1 MYKQIKLMKKLSVIT
16 MIALA
21 ACMFQACSGN
31 KDSTETA
38 DSINAERD
46 TANAVEAGVAADE
59 GDAKFAVE
67 AANGGMAEV
76 ALGKLAQGKAT
87 NPKVKEFADMMV
99 ADHTKA
105 NDELM
110 ALAKTKNITLPDVV
124 GTDEQKA
131 MDDLSKKSG
140 KDFDKAYVDMMVDDH
155 KKDVG
160 KFEDASKNAKDA
172 DVRAFAAKTL
182 PTLRTHLE
190 HINTIHDSM
199 K

>member
-1 MYKQIKLMKKLSVIT
+1 MYKQVKLMKKLSVIT

-38 DSINAERD
+38 DSINAKKD
-46 TANAVEAGVAADE
+46 SANAVEAGVAADE
-59 GDAKFAVE
+59 GDAKFAVD

-87 NPKVKEFADMMV
+87 NAKVKEFADMMV

-110 ALAKTKNITLPDVV
+110 ALAKTKNITLPDSVSA
-124 GTDEQKA
+124 DEKKA

-140 KDFDKAYVDMMVDDH
+140 KDFDKAYVDLMVDDH
-155 KKDVG
+155 KKDV
-160 KFEDASKNAKDA
+160 KEFEDATKDLKDA
-172 DVRAFAAKTL
+172 DIRAFATKTL

-190 HINTIHDSM
+190 HINAIHDSM

>member
-1 MYKQIKLMKKLSVIT
+1 MKKLSVIT

-31 KDSTETA
+31 KDSAETA

-46 TANAVEAGVAADE
+46 SANAVEAGMAADE
-59 GDAKFAVE
+59 DDAKFAVD

-76 ALGKLAQGKAT
+76 ALAKLAEGKAV
-87 NPKVKEFADMMV
+87 NAKVKEFAAMMV

-110 ALAKTKNITLPDVV
+110 ALAQAKNITLPQAVSTEKQAV
-124 GTDEQKA
+124 
-131 MDDLSKKSG
+131 MDDLTKKSG
-140 KDFDKAYVDMMVDDH
+140 SEFDKAYVDQMIDDH
-155 KKDVG
+155 KKTISMY
-160 KFEDASKNAKDA
+160 EDASKNLKDA
-172 DVRAFAAKTL
+172 DMKAFVDGKL
-182 PTLRTHLE
+182 PTIKAHLE
-190 HINTIHDSM
+190 HVTAIHDSM

>member
-1 MYKQIKLMKKLSVIT
+1 MKKLSVIT

-31 KDSTETA
+31 KDSAETA

-46 TANAVEAGVAADE
+46 SANAVEAGVAADE
-59 GDAKFAVE
+59 GDAKFAVD

-76 ALGKLAQGKAT
+76 ALGKLAEGKAV
-87 NPKVKEFADMMV
+87 NAKVKEFAAMMV

-110 ALAKTKNITLPDVV
+110 ALAQSKNITLPQAVSTEKQAV
-124 GTDEQKA
+124 MDE
-131 MDDLSKKSG
+131 LTKKSG
-140 KDFDKAYVDMMVDDH
+140 NDFDKAYVDQMVDDH
-155 KKDVG
+155 KKTISL
-160 KFEDASKNAKDA
+160 FEDASKNAKDA
-172 DVRAFAAKTL
+172 DIKAFVDKTL

-190 HINTIHDSM
+190 HVNAIHDSM

>member
-1 MYKQIKLMKKLSVIT
+1 MKKLSVIT

-31 KDSTETA
+31 KDSADTA

-46 TANAVEAGVAADE
+46 SANAVEAGMAADE
-59 GDAKFAVE
+59 GDAKFAVD

-76 ALGKLAQGKAT
+76 ALGKLAEGKAV
-87 NPKVKEFADMMV
+87 NAKVKEFAAMMV

-110 ALAKTKNITLPDVV
+110 ALAQFKNITLPQAVSSDKQA
-124 GTDEQKA
+124 TMDNLTKKA
-131 MDDLSKKSG
+131 GS
-140 KDFDKAYVDMMVDDH
+140 DFDKAYVDQMIDDH
-155 KKDVG
+155 KTTISL
-160 KFEDASKNAKDA
+160 FEDASKNVKDV
-172 DVRAFAAKTL
+172 DLKAFADKTL

-190 HINTIHDSM
+190 HINAIHDSM

>member
-31 KDSTETA
+31 KDSAETA
-38 DSINAERD
+38 DSINTERD
-46 TANAVEAGVAADE
+46 SANAVEAGVAADE
-59 GDAKFAVE
+59 SDAKFAVD

-76 ALGKLAQGKAT
+76 ALAKLAQSKAT
-87 NPKVKEFADMMV
+87 NAKVKEFADMMV

-110 ALAKTKNITLPDVV
+110 ALAQAKNITLPQAVSSDKQA
-124 GTDEQKA
+124 T
-131 MDDLSKKSG
+131 MDNLTKKSASE
-140 KDFDKAYVDMMVDDH
+140 FDKAYVDQMIDDH
-155 KKDVG
+155 KKTISLY
-160 KFEDASKNAKDA
+160 EDASKNLKDA
-172 DVRAFAAKTL
+172 DMKAFVDKTL
-182 PTLRTHLE
+182 PTVKAHLE
-190 HINTIHDSM
+190 HVTAIHDSM

>member
-1 MYKQIKLMKKLSVIT
+1 MKKLSVIT

-38 DSINAERD
+38 DSINAEKD
-46 TANAVEAGVAADE
+46 TANAVEAGVAVDE
-59 GDAKFAVE
+59 SDAKFTVE

-87 NPKVKEFADMMV
+87 NAKVKEFADMMV

-110 ALAKTKNITLPDVV
+110 ALAKTKNITLPNAV
-124 GTDEQKA
+124 GADEQKA

-155 KKDVG
+155 KKDVD

-172 DVRAFAAKTL
+172 DIRAFAAKTL
-182 PTLRTHLE
+182 PTLKTHLE
-190 HINTIHDSM
+190 HINAIHDGM

>member
-1 MYKQIKLMKKLSVIT
+1 MKKLSVIT

-31 KDSTETA
+31 KDSAETA

-46 TANAVEAGVAADE
+46 SANAVEAGVAADE
-59 GDAKFAVE
+59 GDAKFAVD

-76 ALGKLAQGKAT
+76 ALGKLAEGKAV
-87 NPKVKEFADMMV
+87 NAKVKEFAAMMV

-110 ALAKTKNITLPDVV
+110 ALAQSKNITLPQAVSSDKQA
-124 GTDEQKA
+124 T
-131 MDDLSKKSG
+131 MDNLTKKSG
-140 KDFDKAYVDMMVDDH
+140 SDFDKAYVDQMVDDH
-155 KKDVG
+155 KKTISL
-160 KFEDASKNAKDA
+160 FEDASKNAKDA
-172 DVRAFAAKTL
+172 DIKAFVDKTL

-190 HINTIHDSM
+190 HVNAIHDSM

>member
-1 MYKQIKLMKKLSVIT
+1 MKKLSVMM

-38 DSINAERD
+38 DSVNAERD
-46 TANAVEAGVAADE
+46 SANAVEAGIAADE
-59 GDAKFAVE
+59 GDAKFAVD

-87 NPKVKEFADMMV
+87 NAKVKEFAAMMV

-110 ALAKTKNITLPDVV
+110 ALAQTKNITLPQAVSTEKQAV
-124 GTDEQKA
+124 MDE
-131 MDDLSKKSG
+131 LTKKSG
-140 KDFDKAYVDMMVDDH
+140 AEFDKAYIDQMVDDH
-155 KKDVG
+155 KKTISL
-160 KFEDASKNAKDA
+160 FEDASKNAKDA
-172 DVRAFAAKTL
+172 DIKAFVDKTL
-182 PTLRTHLE
+182 PTVKAHLE
-190 HINTIHDSM
+190 HVNAIHDSM

>member
-1 MYKQIKLMKKLSVIT
+1 MKKLSVIT

-31 KDSTETA
+31 KDSAETA

-46 TANAVEAGVAADE
+46 SANAVEAGVAADE
-59 GDAKFAVE
+59 GDAKFAVD

-76 ALGKLAQGKAT
+76 ALGKLAEGKAT
-87 NPKVKEFADMMV
+87 NAKVKEFAAMMV

-110 ALAKTKNITLPDVV
+110 ALAQSKNITLPQAVSSDKQA
-124 GTDEQKA
+124 T
-131 MDDLSKKSG
+131 MDNLTKKSG
-140 KDFDKAYVDMMVDDH
+140 SDFDKAYVDQMVDDH
-155 KKDVG
+155 KKTVSL
-160 KFEDASKNAKDA
+160 FEDASKNAKDA
-172 DVRAFAAKTL
+172 DIKAFVDKTL
-182 PTLRTHLE
+182 PTLKAHLE
-190 HINTIHDSM
+190 HANAIHDSM

>member
-1 MYKQIKLMKKLSVIT
+1 MKKLSVMM

-38 DSINAERD
+38 DSVNAERD
-46 TANAVEAGVAADE
+46 SANAVEAGVAADE
-59 GDAKFAVE
+59 GDAKFAVD

-76 ALGKLAQGKAT
+76 ALGKLAQGKAV
-87 NPKVKEFADMMV
+87 NAKVKEFAAMMV

-110 ALAKTKNITLPDVV
+110 ALAQAKNITLPQAVSTEKQAV
-124 GTDEQKA
+124 
-131 MDDLSKKSG
+131 MDDLTKKSG
-140 KDFDKAYVDMMVDDH
+140 SEFDKAYVDQMIDDH
-155 KKDVG
+155 KKTISMY
-160 KFEDASKNAKDA
+160 EDASKNLKDA
-172 DVRAFAAKTL
+172 DMKAFVDGKL
-182 PTLRTHLE
+182 PTVKKHLE
-190 HINTIHDSM
+190 HVTAIHDSM

>member
-1 MYKQIKLMKKLSVIT
+1 MYKQIKLMKKLSVMM

-31 KDSTETA
+31 KDGTETA

-46 TANAVEAGVAADE
+46 SADAVEAGVAADE
-59 GDAKFAVE
+59 GDAKFAVD

-87 NPKVKEFADMMV
+87 NAKVKEFAAMMV
-99 ADHTKA
+99 ADHSKT

-110 ALAKTKNITLPDVV
+110 ALAKNKNITLPDSVS
-124 GTDEQKA
+124 TEKKNI

-140 KDFDKAYVDMMVDDH
+140 KDFDKAYVDQMIDDH
-155 KKDVG
+155 KKTISL
-160 KFEDASKNAKDA
+160 FEDASKNAKDA
-172 DVRAFAAKTL
+172 DIKAFVDKAL
-182 PTLRTHLE
+182 PTVKAHLE
-190 HINTIHDSM
+190 HVTAIHDGM

>member
-31 KDSTETA
+31 KDSAETA

-46 TANAVEAGVAADE
+46 SANAVEAGVAADE
-59 GDAKFAVE
+59 GDAKFAVD

-76 ALGKLAQGKAT
+76 ALGKLAEGKAV
-87 NPKVKEFADMMV
+87 NAKVKEFAAMMI

-110 ALAKTKNITLPDVV
+110 ALAQSKNITLPQAVSSDKQA
-124 GTDEQKA
+124 T
-131 MDDLSKKSG
+131 MDNLTKKSG
-140 KDFDKAYVDMMVDDH
+140 SDFDKAYVDQMVDDH
-155 KKDVG
+155 KKTISL
-160 KFEDASKNAKDA
+160 FEDASKNAKDA
-172 DVRAFAAKTL
+172 DIKAFVDKTL

-190 HINTIHDSM
+190 HVNAIHDSM

>member
-1 MYKQIKLMKKLSVIT
+1 MKKLSVIT

-31 KDSTETA
+31 KDSAETA

-46 TANAVEAGVAADE
+46 SANAVEAGVAADE
-59 GDAKFAVE
+59 GDAKFAVD

-76 ALGKLAQGKAT
+76 ALGKLAEGKAV
-87 NPKVKEFADMMV
+87 NAKVKEFAAMMV

-110 ALAKTKNITLPDVV
+110 ALAQAKNITLPQAVSSDKQA
-124 GTDEQKA
+124 T
-131 MDDLSKKSG
+131 MDNLTKKSG
-140 KDFDKAYVDMMVDDH
+140 SGFDKAYIDQMVDDH
-155 KKDVG
+155 KKTISL
-160 KFEDASKNAKDA
+160 FEDASKSAKDA
-172 DVRAFAAKTL
+172 DIKAFVDKTL

-190 HINTIHDSM
+190 HVNAIHDSM

>member
-1 MYKQIKLMKKLSVIT
+1 MKKLSVIT

-31 KDSTETA
+31 KDSAETA

-46 TANAVEAGVAADE
+46 SANAVEAGVAADE
-59 GDAKFAVE
+59 GDAKFAVD

-76 ALGKLAQGKAT
+76 ALGKLAEGKAV
-87 NPKVKEFADMMV
+87 NAKVKEFAAMMI

-110 ALAKTKNITLPDVV
+110 ALAQSKNITLPQAVSSDKQA
-124 GTDEQKA
+124 T
-131 MDDLSKKSG
+131 MDNLTKKSG
-140 KDFDKAYVDMMVDDH
+140 SDFDKAYVDQMVDDH
-155 KKDVG
+155 KKTISL
-160 KFEDASKNAKDA
+160 FEDASKNAKDA
-172 DVRAFAAKTL
+172 DLKAWADKTL
-182 PTLRTHLE
+182 PALRTHLE
-190 HINTIHDSM
+190 HINAIHDSM

>member
-1 MYKQIKLMKKLSVIT
+1 M

-31 KDSTETA
+31 KDSAETA

-46 TANAVEAGVAADE
+46 SANAVEAGVAADE
-59 GDAKFAVE
+59 GDAKFAVD

-76 ALGKLAQGKAT
+76 ALGKLAEGKAV
-87 NPKVKEFADMMV
+87 NAKVKEFAAMMV

-110 ALAKTKNITLPDVV
+110 ALAQSKNITLPQAVSTEKQAV
-124 GTDEQKA
+124 MDE
-131 MDDLSKKSG
+131 LTKKSG
-140 KDFDKAYVDMMVDDH
+140 NDFDKAYVDQMVDDH
-155 KKDVG
+155 KKTVSL
-160 KFEDASKNAKDA
+160 FEDASKNAKDA
-172 DVRAFAAKTL
+172 DIKAFVDKTL
-182 PTLRTHLE
+182 PALKAHLE
-190 HINTIHDSM
+190 HANAIHDSM

>member
-1 MYKQIKLMKKLSVIT
+1 MKKLSLMM

-31 KDSTETA
+31 KDSAETA

-46 TANAVEAGVAADE
+46 SANAVEAGVAADE
-59 GDAKFAVE
+59 GDAKFAVD

-76 ALGKLAQGKAT
+76 ALGKLAEGKAV
-87 NPKVKEFADMMV
+87 NAKVKEFAAMMV

-110 ALAKTKNITLPDVV
+110 ALAQSKNITLPQAVSTEKQAV
-124 GTDEQKA
+124 MDE
-131 MDDLSKKSG
+131 LTKKSG
-140 KDFDKAYVDMMVDDH
+140 NDFDKAYVDQMVDDH
-155 KKDVG
+155 KKTISL
-160 KFEDASKNAKDA
+160 FEDASKNAKDA
-172 DVRAFAAKTL
+172 DIKAFVDKTL

-190 HINTIHDSM
+190 HVNAIHDSM

>member
-1 MYKQIKLMKKLSVIT
+1 MKKLSLMM

-31 KDSTETA
+31 KDSAETA

-59 GDAKFAVE
+59 GDAKFAVD

-76 ALGKLAQGKAT
+76 ALGKLAEGKAV
-87 NPKVKEFADMMV
+87 NAKVKEFATMMV

-110 ALAKTKNITLPDVV
+110 ALAKTKNITLPQAVS
-124 GTDEQKA
+124 TDKQTT
-131 MDDLSKKSG
+131 MDDLTKKSG
-140 KDFDKAYVDMMVDDH
+140 SEFDKAYVDQMVDDH
-155 KKDVG
+155 KKTISL
-160 KFEDASKNAKDA
+160 FEDASKNAKDA
-172 DVRAFAAKTL
+172 DLKAFADKTL
-182 PTLRTHLE
+182 PGLKAHLE
-190 HINTIHDSM
+190 HINAIHDSM

>member
-1 MYKQIKLMKKLSVIT
+1 MKKLSLMM

-31 KDSTETA
+31 KDSAETA

-46 TANAVEAGVAADE
+46 SANAVEAGVAADE
-59 GDAKFAVE
+59 GDAKFAVD

-76 ALGKLAQGKAT
+76 ALGKLAEGKAV
-87 NPKVKEFADMMV
+87 NAKVKEFATMMV

-110 ALAKTKNITLPDVV
+110 ALAQSKNITLPQAVSSDKQA
-124 GTDEQKA
+124 T
-131 MDDLSKKSG
+131 MDNLTKKSG
-140 KDFDKAYVDMMVDDH
+140 SDFDKAYVDQMVDDH
-155 KKDVG
+155 KKTISL
-160 KFEDASKNAKDA
+160 FEDASKNAKDA
-172 DVRAFAAKTL
+172 DIKAFVDKTL

-190 HINTIHDSM
+190 HVNAIHDSM